1 MKELLTNQIEDKNN
15 TDKKDKL
22 EKEARE
28 EAINESNRGYKEVK
42 NKRRLEM
49 RAAEKQ
55 EKQND
60 IDRHKEQRLVEA
72 F

>member
-28 EAINESNRGYKEVK
+28 EAINESNRGYKEVQ